1 MMDTRQQSAKDAPPL
16 RPPPAPNGTQ
26 LPTVGRPK
34 GTANRVTRSIREA
47 VEIAARDC
55 HPRGLAG
62 WLVERAQGGVQDR
75 QIFASLV
82 AKALPLQVHAQ
93 VGGGIRL
100 ELGWLNGRQV
110 GTPAAQIQ
118 QQPQQVIDL
127 QPEQDGMYRI
137 VDPAQ
142 QEQQVPVA
150 SEAPQGA
157 ADAGSTMHTN
167 PPAPSA

>member
-1 MMDTRQQSAKDAPPL
+1 MMETQQQSAKDAPSL

-34 GTANRVTRSIREA
+34 GIANKVTRSIREA

-55 HPRGLAG
+55 HPKGLAG

-75 QIFASLV
+75 QIFAGLV

-93 VGGGIRL
+93 VNGGIRL
-100 ELGWLNGRQV
+100 ELGWLSGRGV
-110 GTPAAQIQ
+110 GAAAAQVQQ
-118 QQPQQVIDL
+118 QQPQVIDL
-127 QPEQDGMYRI
+127 QPEPDGMYRI

-142 QEQQVPVA
+142 QDQQVPVA
-150 SEAPQGA
+150 SEALQGA
-157 ADAGSTMHTN
+157 GEASGTMPTN